1 MRIYNTLTRQKEEF
15 IPLHEGKVGI
25 YACGPTVYN
34 LMHIGNSRQIC
45 VFDTLRR
52 YFEYAGY
59 KVKFVQNFTDVDDKI
74 IKQANLRGI
83 SSLEHSEEMITEY
96 FTDAH
101 GLNVR
106 DADIHPKVTQSMDLI
121 LDIISTL
128 IDKGYAYQAGGDV
141 YFSTSKFEDYGK
153 LSHMPLED
161 LQAGAR
167 IDVSEQKRDAVDFAL
182 WKAAKEGEP
191 YWDSPWGK
199 GRPGW
204 HIECSAMSRHYIG
217 DTIDIHGGGSDLIF
231 PHHENEIAQSE
242 CATGH
247 ELARYWMH
255 NGMISVDNSKMS
267 KSKGNFFLVR
277 DVAKQYGYEV
287 IRFFV
292 LQSHYRNPINYS
304 TDSIEAAKAGLERIY
319 NCRETLERALSD
331 APQGKLSD
339 NIKQSTTSY
348 KEQFAAAMEDD
359 LNTAD
364 AFGVMFELVREI
376 NTALTGEYNHSDL
389 ECYAAQLDEIA
400 GVLGLLYNLKVE
412 EKIPESVMALVEKRK
427 EARAAKDFAT
437 ADSLRDQIAEMGY
450 AIEETR
456 QGTIVSKKA

>member
-1 MRIYNTLTRQKEEF
+1 
-15 IPLHEGKVGI
+15 
-25 YACGPTVYN
+25 
-34 LMHIGNSRQIC
+34 
-45 VFDTLRR
+45 
-52 YFEYAGY
+52 
-59 KVKFVQNFTDVDDKI
+59 
-74 IKQANLRGI
+74 
-83 SSLEHSEEMITEY
+83 
-96 FTDAH
+96 
-101 GLNVR
+101 
-106 DADIHPKVTQSMDLI
+106 
-121 LDIISTL
+121 
-128 IDKGYAYQAGGDV
+128 
-141 YFSTSKFEDYGK
+141 
-153 LSHMPLED
+153 
-161 LQAGAR
+161 
-167 IDVSEQKRDAVDFAL
+167 
-182 WKAAKEGEP
+182 
-191 YWDSPWGK
+191 
-199 GRPGW
+199 
-204 HIECSAMSRHYIG
+204 
-217 DTIDIHGGGSDLIF
+217 
-231 PHHENEIAQSE
+231 AQSE